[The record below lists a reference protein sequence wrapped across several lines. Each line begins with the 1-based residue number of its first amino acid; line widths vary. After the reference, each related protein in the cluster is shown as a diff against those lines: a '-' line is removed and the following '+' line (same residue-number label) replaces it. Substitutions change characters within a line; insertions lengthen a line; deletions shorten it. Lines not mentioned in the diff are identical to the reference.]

1 MQGMPAT
8 VLELFQDNGSV
19 TQRLSQLHDRVLQTM
34 PAVDRIACVL
44 YDASSDL
51 LKTFVNSTRHGEA
64 LQGYQAH
71 LSTSPEL
78 LQLAQ
83 TGQCRVI
90 DHIAATVHA
99 GSAHSDWLLQQP
111 WQSSLT
117 VPLYDNGGLLGFTFF
132 DSCQAAYFN
141 TAVQRDL
148 LLYSNLINMALSNE
162 LSAIRAVLV
171 SAQVARDFVDLRDFE
186 TGAHLERMAR
196 YARLIAQGVAQ
207 QYQLNDETIEH
218 IYLFAPLHDIG
229 KIGIPD
235 SILLKPGPLTTDER
249 QFMQSHVDKGEQLMH
264 KVIGDFGLA
273 HLPDSA
279 VMRNIVACHHEYLD
293 GSGYPRGLRA
303 EEVPI
308 EARIITVADIFDAL
322 TSQRPYKQP
331 WPIEAALAEL
341 QRMVDAGKLDA
352 ACVAALAD
360 AHEAARYI
368 ASHYVDDLESRPAN
382 V

>member
-1 MQGMPAT
+1 M
-8 VLELFQDNGSV
+8 
-19 TQRLSQLHDRVLQTM
+19 
-34 PAVDRIACVL
+34 L
-44 YDASSDL
+44 YDAGSDL
-51 LKTFVNSTRHGEA
+51 LKTFVNSTRNGLA
-64 LQGYQAH
+64 LQGYQAQ
-71 LSTSPEL
+71 LSSSPEL

-90 DHIAATVHA
+90 DHIATTVHA

-207 QYQLNDETIEH
+207 QYQLSDETIEH

-303 EEVPI
+303 EEVPV

-331 WPIEAALAEL
+331 WSVEAALAEL
-341 QRMVDAGKLDA
+341 QRMVDIGKLDA
-352 ACVAALAD
+352 ACVAALAN

-368 ASHYVDDLESRPAN
+368 ASHYVDDLASLPAS